1 MTADNS
7 LIAGSKQGESSLIDL
22 KASLFCV
29 KLTYLN
35 TCGSSVSYTSLK
47 KLINISLNFLFSND
61 AVWHFDGNF
70 VSDSKH
76 ILHLQTLNIYHMF

>member
-7 LIAGSKQGESSLIDL
+7 LIAGSKQGESSLIDF
-22 KASLFCV
+22 KANLFCV

-47 KLINISLNFLFSND
+47 KTN
-61 AVWHFDGNF
+61 
-70 VSDSKH
+70 
-76 ILHLQTLNIYHMF
+76 

>member
-7 LIAGSKQGESSLIDL
+7 LIAGPKQGESFLIDF
-22 KASLFCV
+22 KASLFGV

-47 KLINISLNFLFSND
+47 KIN
-61 AVWHFDGNF
+61 
-70 VSDSKH
+70 
-76 ILHLQTLNIYHMF
+76 